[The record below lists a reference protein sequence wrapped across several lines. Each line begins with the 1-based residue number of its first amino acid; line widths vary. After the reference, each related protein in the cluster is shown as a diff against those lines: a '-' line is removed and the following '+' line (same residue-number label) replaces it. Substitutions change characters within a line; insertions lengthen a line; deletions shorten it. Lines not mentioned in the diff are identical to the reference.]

1 MSRLALTLSVLLNV
15 ALLAALAYLL
25 AYDPVVATIT
35 TPNGLIRTVLAGVV
49 NKELAD
55 RHGEEVESDLVGR
68 ALIDLAA
75 EESNIQ
81 LDHQEL
87 EARWQDWLSEPGT
100 QARIDS
106 GEVTERELRDRL
118 VTLVL
123 LDQLSWNEL
132 TGKEQDA
139 MMKEYWDA
147 NQRDLEQLHLRH
159 IVVESQKEAN
169 DLANRL
175 AAGVDFTELARRF
188 SLDPLTR
195 EQGGD
200 MGWKS
205 RVDLTED
212 LRSFLFLLPTGAAS
226 TPVASASGW
235 HIFMV
240 EERRDT
246 YKDCKDLVRRE
257 IMRRLRPETLDRLRE
272 RFKVERSEGRD
283 LLKKLR
289 RPGFLEG
296 TQDKAFDQP
305 ATGTRPEETPP
316 ATPAGQG
323 KATPSAS
330 GSATPAKP
338 GPSTDPL
345 SPPLNGHG
353 GAPLSVPPLAD
364 PAGIAPPGVPT
375 SPEPGGLPGSG
386 PGMDPY
392 GPMVVPLKPRPS
404 QPPSVGSQKRPDSRR
419 RPSSAGTP

>member
-1 MSRLALTLSVLLNV
+1 MSRLWLVLSVLLNV

-35 TPNGLIRTVLAGVV
+35 TPNGLIRTVLAGVI
-49 NKELAD
+49 NKELAQ

-75 EESNIQ
+75 EESNLS
-81 LDHQEL
+81 LDQQEL
-87 EARWQDWLSEPGT
+87 ESRWQIWLSEPGT
-100 QARIDS
+100 RARLDT

-132 TGKEQDA
+132 TSKEQET
-139 MMKEYWDA
+139 MLKQYWDA

-159 IVVESQKEAN
+159 IVVESQKDAN
-169 DLANRL
+169 DISSRL
-175 AAGVDFTELARRF
+175 AAGVDFSELARRF

-235 HIFMV
+235 HIFLV

-246 YKDCKDLVRRE
+246 FKDCKDQVRRQ
-257 IMRRLRPETLDRLRE
+257 IMERLRPETLDSLRE
-272 RFKVERSEGRD
+272 RFKVERSEGRQ
-283 LLKKLR
+283 LQQQLR

-296 TQDKAFDQP
+296 SQDKAFDQP
-305 ATGTRPEETPP
+305 ATGTRPKAGAQATSSASP
-316 ATPAGQG
+316 APSNLSP
-323 KATPSAS
+323 TPSGPPS
-330 GSATPAKP
+330 G
-338 GPSTDPL
+338 D
-345 SPPLNGHG
+345 
-353 GAPLSVPPLAD
+353 PLSVPP
-364 PAGIAPPGVPT
+364 AGDALP
-375 SPEPGGLPGSG
+375 SPGGPTVGNPMGLPPLGQ
-386 PGMDPY
+386 PVDRPL
-392 GPMVVPLKPRPS
+392 VVPLPEQRSPGPGRTGTGPLRPALPADRPRVVPN
-404 QPPSVGSQKRPDSRR
+404 P
-419 RPSSAGTP
+419 